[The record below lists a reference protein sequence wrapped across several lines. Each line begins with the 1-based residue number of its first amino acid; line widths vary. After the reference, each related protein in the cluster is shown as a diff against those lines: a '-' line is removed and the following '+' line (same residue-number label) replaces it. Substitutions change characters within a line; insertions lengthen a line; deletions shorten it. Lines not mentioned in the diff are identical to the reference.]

1 MRLFLGLFTIF
12 LFQSLEAS
20 IFIFNKNNETKVERG
35 SQEKRLSLLEEQVN
49 EYLEESKKSPSSSQ
63 NLYPWTVSGAIF
75 LWQVKSGSS
84 DWILK
89 LSNETLPYKG
99 KISQPKFRWDI
110 GGRIGLS
117 RDYEALRAELLA
129 EATFFSTKGDNQA
142 STLTFFP
149 STADSGSE
157 IPSVNSN
164 AKTSYEINLKNFV
177 LSVNKR
183 FFPSDHTFFDAKA
196 GLFGAIIHQKSKTVG
211 DNLVSAQSAFIPTT
225 GTFSTRLKEKNNTS
239 GLGPW
244 AGMSANFMLCRG
256 IGFFSEVNGS
266 LFWNLFKVAQ
276 NQKFKAE
283 ADGFSPSSTYLNL
296 KDSFHQLTPYS
307 QIKIGLKYQKRLKDL
322 TPIVFKV
329 LEASL
334 CYEVNYFWNINQF
347 LNEVNTSTEGLPS
360 SASLPIRMNVVN
372 ISDDLNFY
380 GVTFNLSLGF

>member
-1 MRLFLGLFTIF
+1 MRFFLGLFSFF
-12 LFQSLEAS
+12 LFHSLEAS
-20 IFIFNKNNETKVERG
+20 IFIFNKNNQTKAERG
-35 SQEKRLSLLEEQVN
+35 SEEKRLSFLQENLNQ
-49 EYLEESKKSPSSSQ
+49 YLEESKKLNPHAQ
-63 NLYPWTVSGAIF
+63 NLCPWTATGAIF
-75 LWQVKSGSS
+75 LWKVKSGSS

-89 LSNETLPYKG
+89 PSNQTLPYKG
-99 KISQPKFRWDI
+99 KISETKFRWDI
-110 GGRIGLS
+110 GGRVGLS
-117 RDYEALRAELLA
+117 RDIEALKAELDA
-129 EATFFSTKGDNQA
+129 QATFFSTKGKNKA
-142 STLTFFP
+142 STISFFP

-177 LSVNKR
+177 LSLNKR

-196 GLFGAIIHQKSKTVG
+196 GLFGAVINQKSKTVG
-211 DNLVSAQSAFIPTT
+211 DNLVSAQSAFIPTS
-225 GTFSTRLKEKNNTS
+225 GTFSTSLKEKNNTS

-244 AGMSANFMLCRG
+244 AGMSANFMVCRG
-256 IGFFSEVNGS
+256 IGFFSEINGS

-276 NQKFKAE
+276 NQRFETEVA
-283 ADGFSPSSTYLNL
+283 GFEPFSSYLSL

-307 QIKIGLKYQKRLKDL
+307 QFKIGLKYQKTLKDL
-322 TPIVFKV
+322 TPIVFKL

-334 CYEVNYFWNINQF
+334 SYEVNYFWKINQF
-347 LNEVNTSTEGLPS
+347 LNEVSTTNQGLTS

>member
-1 MRLFLGLFTIF
+1 MRFFLGLFIIF

-20 IFIFNKNNETKVERG
+20 IFIFNKNNQTKVERG
-35 SQEKRLSLLEEQVN
+35 SQEKRLSLLEEQLN
-49 EYLEESKKSPSSSQ
+49 EYLEESKPPLSSSQ
-63 NLYPWTVSGAIF
+63 NLCPWTVSGAIF

-89 LSNETLPYKG
+89 LSNQTLPYTG

-117 RDYEALRAELLA
+117 RDFEALRAELLA
-129 EATFFSTKGDNQA
+129 EATFFSTKGKNKA
-142 STLTFFP
+142 SVVTFFP
-149 STADSGSE
+149 STADGGSE
-157 IPSVNSN
+157 ISTVNSN
-164 AKTSYEINLKNFV
+164 AKTSYEINLTTFV
-177 LSVNKR
+177 SSLSKR
-183 FFPSDHTFFDAKA
+183 LFPSNHTFFDAKA
-196 GLFGAIIHQKSKTVG
+196 GIFGAIIHQKRKTVG
-211 DNLVSAQSAFIPTT
+211 DNLVSAQSLLIPPT
-225 GTFSTRLKEKNNTS
+225 GTLSSHSRGKNNTS
-239 GLGPW
+239 GIGPW

-256 IGFFSEVNGS
+256 IGFFCDVSGS
-266 LFWNLFKVAQ
+266 LFWNLFKVAH
-276 NQKFKAE
+276 NQTFETE
-283 ADGFSPSSTYLNL
+283 AGGFTPSSIYLNL

-347 LNEVNTSTEGLPS
+347 LNEVNRSSEGLPS

-380 GVTFNLSLGF
+380 GVTFNLSFGF